1 MPSFYSMGGQGR
13 VGDSLSD
20 AEASILLLRGANE
33 GLDMGHRVLPTMRG
47 AGMGALSNF
56 DAMIAPSSHSMNMI
70 TGSSAGCSSQP
81 TLEFDADG
89 AHHPSVVL
97 YAEYDGD
104 NLTEYQCLLRKQIEL
119 FEA

>member
-1 MPSFYSMGGQGR
+1 
-13 VGDSLSD
+13 
-20 AEASILLLRGANE
+20 
-33 GLDMGHRVLPTMRG
+33 
-47 AGMGALSNF
+47 MGALSNF
-56 DAMIAPSSHSMNMI
+56 DAMVAPSSHPMNMI
-70 TGSSAGCSSQP
+70 TGSSSAGCSSLP
-81 TLEFDADG
+81 ALDEFDA